1 MRRWLMI
8 FAVIVA
14 CHHDPDPALPVG
26 TAPLPPASGTPIGFL
41 IDDADLHLST
51 DQLGKLRDID
61 TALAAQIDTID
72 KATRS
77 ANKPA
82 SPDPS
87 QQQQQSMGRHGRR
100 GGMGGGGGGGQRH
113 SGSGGGSAAA
123 AATTSKLAD
132 ERTEDVKAALAR
144 AFALLDPKQQARAKQ
159 VLADH
164 DVDLDLDAQ
173 ASPSPGSAASEEPAP
188 VPPPTLPP
196 PPPTLPP
203 PSQSQQP

>member
-8 FAVIVA
+8 FALIVA
-14 CHHDPDPALPVG
+14 CHHDPDPVEPAG
-26 TAPLPPASGTPIGFL
+26 TPPLPPASGTPIGFL
-41 IDDADLHLST
+41 IDDADLHLSS

-82 SPDPS
+82 PDPS
-87 QQQQQSMGRHGRR
+87 QQQQQPMGRRGRR
-100 GGMGGGGGGGQRH
+100 GGMGGGGGGQRH
-113 SGSGGGSAAA
+113 SGSGAGSAAA
-123 AATTSKLAD
+123 AAATGKLAD
-132 ERTEDVKAALAR
+132 ERTEDVKAALER

-164 DVDLDLDAQ
+164 DVDLDLDAR
-173 ASPSPGSAASEEPAP
+173 AAPPSPASAASEEPAP
-188 VPPPTLPP
+188 PPPPTLPA